1 MKIQLAFGS
10 VRFFALL
17 VPEVLFNNGV
27 KSLDEALF
35 VLGKLLNIGENLF
48 FFFTDSVIFLN
59 ANNVSEGFVFVI
71 TRNREIIAGYG
82 MKETSSGIRKTKFGT
97 CERRKR
103 YQFAMF

>member
-1 MKIQLAFGS
+1 MTFGS

-17 VPEVLFNNGV
+17 LPEVLFNNGV
-27 KSLDEALF
+27 ESLDEALF
-35 VLGKLLNIGENLF
+35 VLVKLLNIGENM
-48 FFFTDSVIFLN
+48 FFFTDSAIFLN

>member
-1 MKIQLAFGS
+1 MTFGS
-10 VRFFALL
+10 VHFFALL

-35 VLGKLLNIGENLF
+35 VLGKLLNIGENLLF
-48 FFFTDSVIFLN
+48 FFLTDSVIFLN

-71 TRNREIIAGYG
+71 TRNREITAGYG

-103 YQFAMF
+103 YQFAML